1 MEMLSLYDYLKK
13 PAGGELGKKVAEAAM
28 NEKILIGSKQVSN
41 PKRSRLVI
49 NANINADRHLRIRLH
64 YLSAFGWCAC

>member
-41 PKRSRLVI
+41 PKYKGEILMYPKDWL
-49 NANINADRHLRIRLH
+49 DRYFEVEQIDELP
-64 YLSAFGWCAC
+64 F